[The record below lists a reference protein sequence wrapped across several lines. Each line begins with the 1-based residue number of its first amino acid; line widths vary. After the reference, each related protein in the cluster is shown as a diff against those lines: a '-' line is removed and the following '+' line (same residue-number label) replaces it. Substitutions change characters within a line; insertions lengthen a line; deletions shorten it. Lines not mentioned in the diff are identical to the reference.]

1 MAAVKH
7 DENQVN
13 RELDTAGGETM
24 KTSVALTAVVV
35 AMLAVPMWADV
46 VPQRIAEF
54 SPAPDT
60 AGEWHYNGAGVLSFD
75 QDILID
81 SGLGSNYDALVGA
94 HVYLPTFMVGGIP
107 DAPYTLTPLGSAQ
120 IVIRSA
126 DNTTTYMSG
135 TLGSADLSTI
145 GTVAGGYTGFQADIT
160 DLFITHEGAALG
172 SAALAILNNMK
183 QPSLDFELSL
193 QGGSGPG
200 YYSFAQMLD
209 GGYSGSGGFSGA
221 MSVPEPATVAL
232 LAFGG
237 LALLRRQRRCT

>member
-1 MAAVKH
+1 VKH
-7 DENQVN
+7 DKNPMN
-13 RELDTAGGETM
+13 RQFDTAGGETM
-24 KTSVALTAVVV
+24 KTSVALTAMVV
-35 AMLAVPMWADV
+35 ALLAIPTLADTV
-46 VPQRIAEF
+46 TPQRIAEF

-81 SGLGSNYDALVGA
+81 SALGSNYDHLVGA
-94 HVYLPTFMVGGIP
+94 HVYLPTFQVGGIP
-107 DAPYTLTPLGSAQ
+107 GAPYTLTPLGSAQ

-126 DNTTTYMSG
+126 DNTTTYMMG

-172 SAALAILNNMK
+172 SAALALLNNMK

-200 YYSFAQMLD
+200 YFTFAQMLD
-209 GGYSGSGGFSGA
+209 GGHSGSGGFSGA
-221 MSVPEPATVAL
+221 MSVPEPATIAL

-237 LALLRRQRRCT
+237 LALLRRQGRCI

>member
-1 MAAVKH
+1 M
-7 DENQVN
+7 
-13 RELDTAGGETM
+13 M
-24 KTSVALTAVVV
+24 KTSVALIAVVV
-35 AMLAVPMWADV
+35 ALLAMPMRADV
-46 VPQRIAEF
+46 VPERIAEF

-107 DAPYTLTPLGSAQ
+107 GAPYTLTPLGSAQ

-172 SAALAILNNMK
+172 SAALAILNNMQ

-209 GGYSGSGGFSGA
+209 GGHSGTGGFSGA
-221 MSVPEPATVAL
+221 MSVPEPATIAL

-237 LALLRRQRRCT
+237 LALLRRKCRCT